1 MRLRVYFQE
10 SVLIVTVTLF
20 YCGLHRDVRFIVTFL
35 FEHYLSVYQGK
46 ESMIPAYSDVFTRVV
61 CGAALA
67 NYNAASLNCLS
78 SEELD
83 TKPFAFGIAA
93 VA

>member
-10 SVLIVTVTLF
+10 PVLTVTVILF
-20 YCGLHRDVRFIVTFL
+20 YCGLYRDVRFVVTFL
-35 FEHYLSVYQGK
+35 FEDYLSVYQGK
-46 ESMIPAYSDVFTRVV
+46 ESMIPAYSDVITRVV
-61 CGAALA
+61 CCAALA
-67 NYNAASLNCLS
+67 NDYAAGLNCLS

-93 VA
+93 VT